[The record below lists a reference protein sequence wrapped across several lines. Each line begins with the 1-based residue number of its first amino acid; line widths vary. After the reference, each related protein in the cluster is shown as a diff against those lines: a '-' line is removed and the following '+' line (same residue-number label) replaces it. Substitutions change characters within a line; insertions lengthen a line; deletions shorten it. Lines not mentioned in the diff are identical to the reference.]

1 MQKGSSVKGY
11 ALGVLFFTVFLDLLG
26 FGLIIPILPIYAK
39 DLGASGLMIGAIV
52 GGFSLMQFFF
62 ASFWGGLSDRY
73 GRRPIMLTSI
83 AIMALSYGLFSQ
95 ATTLALLLFSRL
107 LSGFGS
113 ANISAAQ
120 AYISDV
126 TAPENRTKAFGI
138 MGAAFGMGFI
148 FGPPIGGYLKE
159 NFGLEYVGYAAM
171 AFCILNFI
179 SAYFLL
185 PESLKEKNPNSRIIP
200 NPFGD
205 LKMGFSKEIVR
216 QLLVINFVFIVG
228 FSLMQVT
235 ASLMWKEIYHLTE
248 AQIGYVFAFIG
259 ILAVVI
265 QGGLIGTINKKLG
278 EKKML
283 VMGNILMMIGLA
295 SMPWV
300 PEDYFIPLELLSLV
314 VISFGV
320 AFLTPTINTLISK
333 VISEKE
339 QGKFLGINQ
348 SFGSLARFIGP
359 IIGGPMYIVA
369 YQFPYIGSGILL
381 ALTTAL
387 SYFLVTRKL

>member
-39 DLGASGLMIGAIV
+39 DLGASGFMIGAIV

-83 AIMALSYGLFSQ
+83 AVMAIAYGFFSQ
-95 ATTLALLLFSRL
+95 STTLMMLLFSRL

-126 TAPENRTKAFGI
+126 TPPEKRAQVFGY
-138 MGAAFGMGFI
+138 MGAAFGAGFI
-148 FGPPIGGYLKE
+148 VGPFLGGILQEDFG
-159 NFGLEYVGYAAM
+159 FEYVGYAAM
-171 AFCILNFI
+171 AFCALNFV
-179 SAYFLL
+179 SAYFFL
-185 PESLKEKNPNSRIIP
+185 PESIKEKNPNSRIIP

-205 LKMGFSKEIVR
+205 LKSGFSKEIVR

-235 ASLMWKEIYHLTE
+235 ASLMWKEIYHLSE
-248 AQIGYVFAFIG
+248 KEIGYVFAFIG
-259 ILAVVI
+259 VSAVVI
-265 QGGLIGTINKKLG
+265 QGGLIGIINKKLG
-278 EKKML
+278 EKKLL
-283 VMGNILMMIGLA
+283 VLGNILMMIGLA
-295 SMPWV
+295 AMPWV
-300 PEDYFIPLELLSLV
+300 PEGYFIPLELLCLV
-314 VISFGV
+314 VVSFGV

-339 QGKFLGINQ
+339 QGKYLGINQ

-369 YQFPYIGSGILL
+369 YQFPYIGSGVLL
-381 ALTTAL
+381 ALTTGL
-387 SYFLVTRKL
+387 SYYLVTRKL

>member
-1 MQKGSSVKGY
+1 MFKGSPL
-11 ALGVLFFTVFLDLLG
+11 AVLFFTVFMDLLG

-39 DLGASGLMIGAIV
+39 DLGASGLMIGLIV

-83 AIMALSYGLFSQ
+83 AIMAVSYGIFSQ
-95 ATTLALLLFSRL
+95 ATTLALLLFARF

-126 TAPENRTKAFGI
+126 TKPENRTKAFGI

-171 AFCILNFI
+171 VFCVLNFI

-185 PESLKEKNPNSRIIP
+185 PESLKVKNPDSRIIP
-200 NPFGD
+200 NPFAD
-205 LKMGFSKEIVR
+205 LKAGFSKEIVR
-216 QLLVINFVFIVG
+216 QLLVINFVFIVA

-235 ASLMWKEIYHLTE
+235 ASLMWKEIYSLTE
-248 AQIGYVFAFIG
+248 AEIGYVFAFIG
-259 ILAVVI
+259 VLAVVI
-265 QGGLIGTINKKLG
+265 QGGLIGSINRKLG

-283 VMGNILMMIGLA
+283 VMGNILMLVGLA

-300 PEDYFIPLELLSLV
+300 PPEYFIPLELLSLV
-314 VISFGV
+314 LISFGV

-333 VISEKE
+333 VSAETE
-339 QGKFLGINQ
+339 QGKYLGINQ
-348 SFGSLARFIGP
+348 SFGSLARFLGP
-359 IIGGPMYIVA
+359 VIGGPMYVIA
-369 YQFPYIGSGILL
+369 FQFPYVGSGVLM
-381 ALTTAL
+381 ALTAAL
-387 SYFLVTRKL
+387 SYYLVTKKL